1 MNEAP
6 PKRRPRRIAAAAAAA
21 IGAAM
26 LAAPGTATAQDDCA
40 AFGDNPLAESAEAA
54 LELAVTCGVE
64 VRVDTRAYSYATV
77 SVTPEGRFHLTATV
91 DAVQEEPGQGYTDTT
106 LVPSGDSL
114 VAANGGKGMRLPYTD
129 GVGFLLLTG
138 STELDWDGA
147 VPAPEYAGT
156 TAVYDDLAPGLDLA
170 ADMDASSVEFVFTVA
185 DADAW
190 SELAS
195 GLSIRAGMDPFTGD
209 KPSAS
214 GGVLRIDNPLAP
226 YYHSAQSTLFT
237 VRDSNGDTAVA
248 DVALAADRSVT
259 LALPDSAVENAAF
272 PLTLTT
278 QWAERDFRVNEWG
291 SATSASPDLPVF
303 RGTAG
308 LGEPYFEAAGETA
321 DAIVGPYCDVLAAAD
336 CGTPATAATYWN
348 FQWPYLEELPSGA
361 FDTAF
366 PIESA
371 TFRVDAA
378 DAAACAAPR
387 LELTEEYL
395 PEAAWDTRPAA
406 TGVGAS
412 GSCEDGTAVYDVTDA
427 VADAWADPLDAAAV
441 TFGMTDSAE
450 TARFDG
456 GSARLDVTF
465 DAVGFRYFSPR
476 TCGTEANPR
485 FQRNDP
491 AEFAGF
497 YADTWGS
504 PFKDLGV
511 TWTAEI
517 RDTDTG
523 EVVTTDPAPLEF
535 GINPF
540 GAIDLDDGRYEV
552 VYDFTAAEADFEYR
566 SATCHMVVDR
576 SAPEILDVDVD
587 GGKSRVGD
595 TMTVEVDVAD
605 AGFPDGDND
614 LTVFCQ
620 GYDRCGPGSEVLSD
634 GTTATFEVP
643 MNRTSNWLRISIRD
657 SAGNTA
663 GSVDMYIRAAYSRFD
678 FNGDGA
684 QDLFAV
690 RESDGKLMF
699 FAGNG
704 DGTFKSGVAAGSGW
718 GGTDIVMAGDLTGD
732 HVPDLLARDTRTGT
746 LRTYPGAGNGTLRDP
761 IAVGTGWNRI
771 SVFTSAGDYDNDGK
785 IDLLAVRESDGK
797 LYRYPGRGDGTF
809 GAATAIGTGWGAM
822 DMLST
827 YGDLDGD
834 GDTDLLTRSEQGIA
848 YYVYLN
854 DGRGGFED
862 RRVLGYGLGG
872 GEAGT
877 GTYDQVLGGGD
888 YNQDGYADLLAV
900 NDVTGQM
907 VLRSWNE
914 SAAGMIAKQV
924 VGPGWNAY
932 RLPAT
937 VVDRTYDYDE
947 DNRSDVVALDSRG
960 TSYTYLGNGTGGF
973 AGQVWPD
980 LYFEGYNLIETAGD
994 FDGDGLPDLL
1004 ARQTSNGALY
1014 LVPSFASGQFAE
1026 TDRVRIGT
1034 GWNAMS
1040 AIVSGHDF
1048 NGDGRI
1054 DVLARE
1060 ASTGYLWLYKGNGD
1074 GTVGS
1079 RVKIGTGWG
1088 ALGKITAVGDLD
1100 HDGHADLLAVRTS
1113 DNCLYRYDSTGTG
1126 TLQSGVKVGCGWA
1139 GLDVLVAVGDF
1150 DGDGHADLVARRKSD
1165 GKLFLY
1171 KGNGAGGFGSAVAI
1185 GTGWNRMSAIA

>member
-6 PKRRPRRIAAAAAAA
+6 RNRRPRRIAAVAATA

-40 AFGDNPLAESAEAA
+40 ALGDNPMAESAETA
-54 LELAVTCGVE
+54 LELAAACGVE
-64 VRVDTRAYSYATV
+64 VRVDNRADPHSTV
-77 SVTPEGRFHLTATV
+77 SVTPEGRLHLTATV
-91 DAVQEEPGQGYTDTT
+91 DAVQEQEDRGYTDTT
-106 LVPSGDSL
+106 LVPTGDSL
-114 VAANGGKGMRLPYTD
+114 TAANGGRGMRLPFTD

-147 VPAPEYAGT
+147 VPTPEYSGS
-156 TAVYDDLAPGLDLA
+156 TAVYEELAPGLDLA
-170 ADMDASSVEFVFTVA
+170 ADMDASSVEFVFTIA
-185 DADAW
+185 DAAAW
-190 SELAS
+190 NELAS
-195 GLSIRAGMDPFTGD
+195 GLSIGEGMDPYTGD
-209 KPSAS
+209 RASAS
-214 GGVLRIDNPLAP
+214 DGVLRIDNPLAP
-226 YYHSAQSTLFT
+226 YYRSAQSSLFT
-237 VRDSNGDTAVA
+237 VRGSDGETAAA
-248 DVALAADRSVT
+248 DVALGTDRSVT
-259 LALPDSAVENAAF
+259 LALPDGAVETAAF
-272 PLTLTT
+272 PLTLST
-278 QWAERDFRVNEWG
+278 QWAESDFRVNEWG
-291 SATSASPDLPVF
+291 SVTSAAPGLPLF
-303 RGTAG
+303 RGNAG
-308 LGEPYFEAAGETA
+308 LGEPYFEAAGESA
-321 DAIVGPYCDVLAAAD
+321 DAVVGPYCDALAAAD
-336 CGTPATAATYWN
+336 CAAPATAAAYWN
-348 FQWPYLEELPSGA
+348 FQWPFLDELPADA
-361 FDTAF
+361 FDTDF
-366 PIESA
+366 PVESA

-378 DAAACAAPR
+378 DGADCTAPD
-387 LELTEEYL
+387 LEPASAYVPDTT
-395 PEAAWDTRPAA
+395 WDTRPAA
-406 TGVGAS
+406 IGADTS
-412 GSCEDGTAVYDVTDA
+412 GTCEDGTAVYDVTDTIA
-427 VADAWADPLDAAAV
+427 GVWADPLDAAAV

-476 TCGTEANPR
+476 TCGTEAAPR

-504 PFKDLGV
+504 PVKDLGV
-511 TWTAEI
+511 TWTADI
-517 RDTDTG
+517 RNADTG
-523 EVVTTDPAPLEF
+523 AVVTTEPEPLAF

-540 GAIDLDDGRYEV
+540 GAIELDDGRYEV
-552 VYDFTAAEADFEYR
+552 VYEFTASEADFEYR

-620 GYDRCGPGSEVLSD
+620 GYESCDSRSEVLSD
-634 GTTATFEVP
+634 GTTATFELP
-643 MNRTSNWLRISIRD
+643 MNRTSNWLRISLRD
-657 SAGNTA
+657 KAGNTA
-663 GSVDMYIRAAYSRFD
+663 DTVDMYIRASYSRFD

-684 QDLFAV
+684 QDLFTV
-690 RESDGKLMF
+690 RESDGKLVF

-704 DGTFKSGVAAGSGW
+704 DGTFKSGVAAGTGW
-718 GGTDIVMAGDLTGD
+718 GGSDIVMAGDLTGD
-732 HVPDLLARDTRTGT
+732 QVPDLLARDTRTGT

-785 IDLLAVRESDGK
+785 LDLLAVRESDGK

-809 GAATAIGTGWGAM
+809 GAATAVGTGWGAM

-827 YGDLDGD
+827 YGDLDGN
-834 GDTDLLTRSEQGIA
+834 GYTDLLTRSEQDSH
-848 YYVYLN
+848 YYVYMN
-854 DGRGGFED
+854 DGNGGFNGKQYLPYFLGED
-862 RRVLGYGLGG
+862 YHGP
-872 GEAGT
+872 ES
-877 GTYDQVLGGGD
+877 YDQVLGGGD

-900 NDVTGQM
+900 NDATGQM
-907 VLRSWNE
+907 VLRSWDEN
-914 SAAGMIAKQV
+914 SIATVAEQV
-924 VGPGWNAY
+924 VGSGWYAY

-937 VVDRTYDYDE
+937 VADRTYDYDE
-947 DNRSDVVALDSRG
+947 DNRSDIVAVDSRG
-960 TSYTYLGNGTGGF
+960 TSTTFLGNGTGGF
-973 AGQVWPD
+973 TGQTWTDPH
-980 LYFEGYNLIETAGD
+980 FEGYNLVETAGD
-994 FDGDGLPDLL
+994 LNGDGNPDLL
-1004 ARQTSNGALY
+1004 ARKTSNGALY
-1014 LVPSFASGQFAE
+1014 LVPGFGQGQFEEEAL
-1026 TDRVRIGT
+1026 VKIGT

-1060 ASTGYLWLYKGNGD
+1060 SATGYLWLYKGNGD

-1079 RVKIGTGWG
+1079 RVKIGSGWN
-1088 ALGKITAVGDLD
+1088 ALDRITAVGDLD

-1139 GLDVLVAVGDF
+1139 GLDALASVGDF

-1171 KGNGAGGFGSAVAI
+1171 KGNGAGGFTSAVAI
-1185 GTGWNRMSAIA
+1185 GTGWNRMSVIA